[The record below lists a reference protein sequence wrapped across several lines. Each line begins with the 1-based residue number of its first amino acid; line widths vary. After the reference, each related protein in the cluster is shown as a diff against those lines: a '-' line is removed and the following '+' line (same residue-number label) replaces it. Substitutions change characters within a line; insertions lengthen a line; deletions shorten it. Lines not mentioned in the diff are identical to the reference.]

1 MVEKEEGVGDV
12 GDEGRLD
19 LSGHFLDVDE
29 HLSSEEED
37 EVLLPPSE
45 RPDNF
50 YYAED
55 SDEEFVDVAE
65 KRRYHDHNDNA
76 AHEALSKVKKPK
88 VKATSWRLLRN
99 VLRSKTAFVKEHL
112 EYHKLTL
119 EEKTDQALELAQ
131 LQMLEKRC
139 EEVLPRAVLWCPNT
153 IWSLLNK
160 T

>member
-1 MVEKEEGVGDV
+1 MW
-12 GDEGRLD
+12 
-19 LSGHFLDVDE
+19 
-29 HLSSEEED
+29 ED
-37 EVLLPPSE
+37 EVILPTSE

-55 SDEEFVDVAE
+55 SDEEFVDVSE
-65 KRRYHDHNDNA
+65 KRRYHDDNDNA
-76 AHEALSKVKKPK
+76 AHEALSKKKKPK
-88 VKATSWRLLRN
+88 VKATSWR
-99 VLRSKTAFVKEHL
+99 LRSKTAFVKEHL

-153 IWSLLNK
+153 TWSLLNK
-160 T
+160 NLKPPAAETTKPRDRTFFFTVL